1 MSLLEVHYDSSRVPA
16 GEQLRCWREA
26 AAKLFYPAERQP
38 LPASGGFVGRLASR
52 QCASMRVLHVS
63 YPAMTAERQLA
74 SAGASGRL
82 YMALMR
88 SGAATMRSGQ
98 HTMRQEQGDV
108 AIWDGDDHDQWT
120 FHQPID
126 AFCVS
131 VPKTALRT
139 GLGLHGRG
147 LVLGQDSWM
156 RDGIASLIHSAA
168 MMEPPSH
175 GSVAYRVQE
184 ALVNAALAG
193 WEARDRRDARV
204 PRGSRLAL
212 AQEYID
218 ARLADPDLHAGAVAA
233 AAHVSDRTLNRL
245 FATLHTTPAA
255 WMWSRR
261 LEMAHRLLLEP
272 GGRSVTEVALACG
285 FKSLS
290 HFSHAFK
297 NVYGVA
303 PARLARASTDRH

>member
-1 MSLLEVHYDSSRVPA
+1 MAMLEVHYDSSRIPP
-16 GEQLRCWREA
+16 GDQLRCWREA
-26 AAKLFYPAERQP
+26 AATLFYPAERQP
-38 LPASGGFVGRLASR
+38 VPPARGFPGRLASR
-52 QCASMRVLHVS
+52 QCASMRILHVS
-63 YPAMTAERQLA
+63 YPAMTSERQPERTG
-74 SAGASGRL
+74 SSERV

-108 AIWDGDDHDQWT
+108 AIWDGDEHDQWT

-131 VPKTALRT
+131 MPKTALRT
-139 GLGLHGRG
+139 GLELHGRG
-147 LVLGQDSWM
+147 LVLGKDSWM
-156 RDGIASLIHSAA
+156 CDGIASLIHAA
-168 MMEPPSH
+168 ATMEAPSH
-175 GSVAYRVQE
+175 GSAAFRVQE
-184 ALVNAALAG
+184 ALINAALAG
-193 WEARDRRDARV
+193 WEARDRRDARI

-218 ARLADPDLHAGAVAA
+218 ARLADPELQAGDVAA
-233 AAHVSDRTLNRL
+233 AVHVSDRTLNRL
-245 FATLHTTPAA
+245 FAALHTTPAA
-255 WMWSRR
+255 WIWSRR

-297 NVYGVA
+297 NAYGLA
-303 PARLARASTDRH
+303 PARLARASGDRH